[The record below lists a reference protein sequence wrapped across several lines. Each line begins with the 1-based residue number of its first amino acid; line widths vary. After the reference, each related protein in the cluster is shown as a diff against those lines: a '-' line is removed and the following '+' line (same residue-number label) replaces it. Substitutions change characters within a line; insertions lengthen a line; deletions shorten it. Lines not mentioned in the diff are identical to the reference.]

1 MKLLQGA
8 GKYSASTVVLVVAN
22 LIPLIG
28 VFAWGWSAFNVV
40 ALYWMEN
47 LIIGGITILKMLT
60 CNPDEEGIREMLSGL
75 KEKAEAA
82 AEKRRGSRA
91 ISSGGGGDSYKAE
104 RMAEQMEQL
113 QELSGKAGCANHG
126 IKVFF
131 IPFFTVHYGMFCA
144 VHGVFVMVLLGGDK
158 PFSGGG
164 GMSGGPVEGARNLV
178 DQVVGGG
185 GLWFVLALLAS
196 HLFSYSVNYIGKGE
210 YRKTVVPQLMFAP
223 YPRIVVLHLA
233 ILFGAFL
240 VMALGTSV
248 FLVMIL
254 VVGKILIDLGLHLRS
269 HKKLEEA
276 AARKA
281 AEQFEDQTS

>member
-1 MKLLQGA
+1 MKLLAGA

-60 CNPDEEGIREMLSGL
+60 CNPDEEGIEEMVAGL
-75 KEKAEAA
+75 KKKAEAVA
-82 AEKRRGSRA
+82 NRRGKSRA
-91 ISSGGGGDSYKAE
+91 ISSGGVDDQRE
-104 RMAEQMEQL
+104 QQIDEQMEQL
-113 QELSGKAGCANHG
+113 KGLSGKAGCMNHG
-126 IKVFF
+126 IKFFF
-131 IPFFTVHYGMFCA
+131 IPFFTVHYGIFCA

-158 PFSGGG
+158 PLSGGG
-164 GMSGGPVEGARNLV
+164 GMSGGPIEGAKTLIDKV
-178 DQVVGGG
+178 LGGG
-185 GLWFVLALLAS
+185 GYWFVLALLAS
-196 HLFSYSVNYIGKGE
+196 HLFSYFFNYIGKGE
-210 YRKTVVPQLMFAP
+210 YKKTMVPQLMGAP
-223 YPRIVVLHLA
+223 YPRIAVLHLA

-240 VMALGTSV
+240 VMALGSSL

-269 HKKLEEA
+269 HNKLEKA
-276 AARKA
+276 AEKKA
-281 AEQFEDQTS
+281 AEQFEEQTT